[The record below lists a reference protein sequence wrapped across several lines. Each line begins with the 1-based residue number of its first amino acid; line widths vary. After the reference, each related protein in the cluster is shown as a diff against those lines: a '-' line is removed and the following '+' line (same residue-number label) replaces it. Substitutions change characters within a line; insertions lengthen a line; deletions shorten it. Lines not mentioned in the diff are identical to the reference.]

1 MLNQELVDNL
11 QATANHLNID
21 SNQKIALQK
30 FIEAGFPT
38 SKLEEWKY
46 TSLKSMNEV
55 AWEWASQSN
64 ACSNAS
70 PVDWNPLF
78 TMQTCNGHT
87 SFQSNQ
93 AIEGVEFLAF
103 DDFIQ
108 KCPTFLSTWNAKDP
122 ILEEN
127 ALFDLNAALVNQHSV
142 LWIKKDTKLSQIAL
156 HQFCLN
162 NLNKST
168 AIQSKLIIYLEEG
181 AEFSLMERLSSSVNE
196 QVQLSN
202 YVQEIWVSKSA
213 KFTYIKE
220 QDFQNSVNHIDHTY
234 IYQSDDSQVDTFTF
248 SINGGLIRNN
258 LHFYSN
264 GSQIISNLNGLYVPG
279 DHQLMDTHS
288 VVDHRMPNSESNEL
302 YKGVLLGSSTGV
314 FNGKIFVR
322 PDAQKTNAFQS
333 CKNVLAST
341 KATMNTKPQLE
352 IWADDVK
359 CSHGTT
365 TGQLSDEALFYMRS
379 RGISE
384 QVAKTLLLLAFV
396 QEVIDRVEN
405 EAIRVVISQ
414 KIVSKIQK
422 SLDITLA

>member
-78 TMQTCNGHT
+78 TIQTCNGHT

-93 AIEGVEFLAF
+93 EIEGVEFLAF

-220 QDFQNSVNHIDHTY
+220 QDFQDSVNHIDHTY